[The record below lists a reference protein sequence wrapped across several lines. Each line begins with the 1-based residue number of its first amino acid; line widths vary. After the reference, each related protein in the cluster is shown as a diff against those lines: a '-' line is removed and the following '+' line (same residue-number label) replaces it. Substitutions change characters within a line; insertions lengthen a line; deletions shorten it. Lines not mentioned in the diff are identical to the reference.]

1 MSVAPKISPTSG
13 ESLSWATICERYPD
27 EWVCLLDIEKA
38 LDGSIRSGSIRSGRV
53 VGHDRSM
60 RQVLAHIGESQPN
73 TIVAHTRGR
82 PRCTPR
88 IEMTDEIR
96 DIVRPRR

>member
-1 MSVAPKISPTSG
+1 MSVAQKISPTSG
-13 ESLSWATICERYPD
+13 ESLSWATICERHPD
-27 EWVCLLDIEKA
+27 EWVCLLDIAKA
-38 LDGSIRSGSIRSGRV
+38 LDGSIRSGRV

-60 RQVLAHIGESQPN
+60 RQVLAQIGELQPN
-73 TIVAHTRGR
+73 TILAHTRGR
-82 PRCTPR
+82 PRCTPH

>member
-1 MSVAPKISPTSG
+1 MSRVRLAVVAAAAALMAACGGGSSAPAKKADIGPIKVG
-13 ESLSWATICERYPD
+13 VLMAQLREER
-27 EWVCLLDIEKA
+27 WQ
-38 LDGSIRSGSIRSGRV
+38 R
-53 VGHDRSM
+53 DRDLI
-60 RQVLAHIGESQPN
+60 VAHIGELQPN

-82 PRCTPR
+82 SRCTPR